1 MTIGDAAKA
10 SGVNAK
16 LIRYYESIGLIPE
29 AGRTAAG
36 YRVYSSSDVNVLRFV
51 KRARTLGFS
60 IERIQ
65 ILVGLWQDRSRSSA
79 EVKRV
84 ALDHVAELE
93 AKIAE
98 LRAMSDTLTHLAH
111 ACHGDERPDCPILRD
126 LEEGGGAG
134 QEHPDRA
141 PQKCHAPPGCRMDE
155 DSGPGCSSG

>member
-1 MTIGDAAKA
+1 MNIGEASKA
-10 SGVNAK
+10 SGVGAK

-36 YRVYSSSDVNVLRFV
+36 YRVYSGNDVNVLRFI

-65 ILVGLWQDRSRSSA
+65 RLVGLWQDRNRPSA

-98 LRAMSDTLTHLAH
+98 LRAMSDTLKELAN
-111 ACHGDERPDCPILRD
+111 ACHGDDRPDCPILRD
-126 LEEGGGAG
+126 LAHEDGGAHAHHNG
-134 QEHPDRA
+134 
-141 PQKCHAPPGCRMDE
+141 CHKATQ
-155 DSGPGCSSG
+155 GP

>member
-1 MTIGDAAKA
+1 MNIGEASRA
-10 SGVNAK
+10 SGVGAK

-36 YRVYSSSDVNVLRFV
+36 YRVYSVNDVNVLRFI

-65 ILVGLWQDRSRSSA
+65 RLVGLWQDRNRPSA

-98 LRAMSDTLTHLAH
+98 LRAMSDTLKELAS
-111 ACHGDERPDCPILRD
+111 ACHGDDRPDCPILRD
-126 LEEGGGAG
+126 LAHEDGGVHAHHAG
-134 QEHPDRA
+134 
-141 PQKCHAPPGCRMDE
+141 CHKATQ
-155 DSGPGCSSG
+155 GP